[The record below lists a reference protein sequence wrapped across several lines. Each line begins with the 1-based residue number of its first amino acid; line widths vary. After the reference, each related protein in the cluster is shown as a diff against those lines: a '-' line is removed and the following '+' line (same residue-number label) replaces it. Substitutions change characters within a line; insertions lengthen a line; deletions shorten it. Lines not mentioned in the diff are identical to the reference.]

1 MASHYLTGTK
11 KNNPWNG
18 KVPNKIAL
26 LYIWW
31 YSHFFHIFFESKTE
45 AQNYWIT
52 AERRKGGSSKGKK
65 IFFWEIISKWLKEQH
80 KEKAYCL
87 LTISSSSPIIATFTT
102 SQERFLGINSRKPI
116 VVQLPSHIWL
126 HGTPWT
132 EAHQASLFLTIAWS
146 LPKFMPTDSVMLSYH
161 NILCHP
167 LLLPSIFPREL
178 KCLL

>member
-1 MASHYLTGTK
+1 MMVFPLLPYLLWEQDRSTELLNYSREKKRRQQQRK
-11 KNNPWNG
+11 KN
-18 KVPNKIAL
+18 
-26 LYIWW
+26 
-31 YSHFFHIFFESKTE
+31 
-45 AQNYWIT
+45 
-52 AERRKGGSSKGKK
+52 
-65 IFFWEIISKWLKEQH
+65 FFWEMISKWLKEQH

-126 HGTPWT
+126 HVTPWT

-167 LLLPSIFPREL
+167 LLLPSIFPREV